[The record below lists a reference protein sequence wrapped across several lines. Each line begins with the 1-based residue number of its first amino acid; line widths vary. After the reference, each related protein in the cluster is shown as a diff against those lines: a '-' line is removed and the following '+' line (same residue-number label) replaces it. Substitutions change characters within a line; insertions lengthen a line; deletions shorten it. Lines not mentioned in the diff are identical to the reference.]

1 MRRDADR
8 QRVFS
13 RRAAILAGGKLI
25 LFSALGARLYY
36 LQILESERY
45 KTLADE
51 NRINLRLLAPPR
63 GRIVDRFGAPL
74 AVNRQNYRAVVI
86 PEQTANVEATLDSL
100 DRVIALA
107 AGDRRRTLREVKRR
121 RGFVP
126 VTVRENLSWEE
137 VARVEVNAPDLPG
150 ILIEVGQSRD
160 YPHGPETA
168 HVLGYV
174 AAVSEDE
181 VGGDP
186 LLQLPE
192 FRVGRTGV
200 EMTYN
205 ANLRGSGG
213 SSQVEVNAFG
223 RVIRELNR
231 RDGQPGAEIALTLDL
246 ELQRFVHRRI
256 ADESGACVVIHV
268 HSGEVLAMASS
279 PSFDPNPFNRGLS
292 VEAWRRLMANPRAP
306 LINKAIAGQY
316 APGSAFKIVVA
327 LAALEAGVITSK
339 TRIFCP
345 GEMTLGDSKFHC
357 WNRFGHGWIETAQA
371 IVESCD
377 VFFYEV
383 ALRTGIDRIAAM
395 AERLGLGRLSGIDL
409 PGEEGGLVPTREWKQ
424 AVIGGAW
431 QPGETVI
438 TGIGQGYLLTTP
450 LQLAAMIARVV
461 NGGHMLTPFVARRP
475 AAGDAGDA
483 RVDAADV
490 EFASLGFKRDSL
502 ELLRRAL
509 SGVVNAPEGTAH
521 RARIGRPGFEMGGK
535 TGTVQVRR
543 ISRAERAQGVRKNE
557 DLPWEMRDHAIF
569 VGFAPVHEPAYAVAV
584 VVEHGGGGSK
594 VAAPIAR
601 DVLSEVQRRAPAT
614 GLLGGR
620 LDDGRSAPS
629 APSPAP
635 RPAEGG

>member
-13 RRAAILAGGKLI
+13 RRVALLASGKFL

-36 LQILESERY
+36 LQALESERY

-74 AVNRQNYRAVVI
+74 AINRQNYRAVVI
-86 PEQTANVEATLDSL
+86 PEQTGDVESTLDSL
-100 DRVIALA
+100 GRVIALA
-107 AGDRRRTLREVKRR
+107 AGDRRRTLREANRR

-126 VTVRENLSWEE
+126 VTVRGNLSWEE

-150 ILIEVGQSRD
+150 VLIEVGQSRD
-160 YPHGPETA
+160 YPHGSETA

-174 AAVSEDE
+174 AAITEDD

-200 EMTYN
+200 EMTYD
-205 ANLRGSGG
+205 ASLRGSGG

-231 RDGQPGAEIALTLDL
+231 REGQPGAEIALTLDL
-246 ELQRFVHRRI
+246 ELQKFVHRRL
-256 ADESGACVVIHV
+256 ADESAACVVIHV
-268 HSGEVLAMASS
+268 HSGEVLAMAST

-316 APGSAFKIVVA
+316 APGSAFKIVIA
-327 LAALEAGVITSK
+327 LAALEAGVITPK
-339 TRIFCP
+339 TRIFCS
-345 GEMTLGDSKFHC
+345 GEMTLGDSTFHC

-383 ALRTGIDRIAAM
+383 AKRTGIDRIAAM
-395 AERLGLGRLSGIDL
+395 AERLGFGRPSGIDL
-409 PGEEGGLVPTREWKQ
+409 PGEGGGLVPTREWKE

-431 QPGETVI
+431 QQGETVI
-438 TGIGQGYLLTTP
+438 TGIGQGYLLATP
-450 LQLAAMIARVV
+450 LQLAVMIASVV
-461 NGGHMLTPFVARRP
+461 NGGHKLKPFVADRL
-475 AAGDAGDA
+475 AAGDAGEA
-483 RVDAADV
+483 LVGAQGAK
-490 EFASLGFKRDSL
+490 FATVGLKRANL

-509 SGVVNAPEGTAH
+509 TGVVNAPEGTAYG
-521 RARIGRPGFEMGGK
+521 ARIERPGFEMGGK

-543 ISRAERAQGVRKNE
+543 IGRAEREQGVRKNE
-557 DLPWEMRDHAIF
+557 DLPWQMRDHAIF

-584 VVEHGGGGSK
+584 VVEHGGSGSK
-594 VAAPIAR
+594 VAVPIAR
-601 DVLSEVQRRAPAT
+601 DVLSEIQRRVPAPS
-614 GLLGGR
+614 LLGGR
-620 LDDGRSAPS
+620 LDGARAGTFGRP
-629 APSPAP
+629 PA
-635 RPAEGG
+635 RPAAEDG

>member
-13 RRAAILAGGKLI
+13 RRVALLASGKFL

-36 LQILESERY
+36 LQALESERY

-74 AVNRQNYRAVVI
+74 AINRQNYRVVVI
-86 PEQTANVEATLDSL
+86 PEQTGDVESTLDSL
-100 DRVIALA
+100 GRVIALA
-107 AGDRRRTLREVKRR
+107 AGDRRRTLREANRR

-150 ILIEVGQSRD
+150 VLIEVGQSRD
-160 YPHGPETA
+160 YPHGSETA

-174 AAVSEDE
+174 AAITEDD

-200 EMTYN
+200 EMTYD
-205 ANLRGSGG
+205 ASLRGSGG

-231 RDGQPGAEIALTLDL
+231 REGQPGAEIALTLDM
-246 ELQRFVHRRI
+246 ELQKFVHRRL
-256 ADESGACVVIHV
+256 ADESAACVAIHV
-268 HSGEVLAMASS
+268 HSGEVLAMAST

-306 LINKAIAGQY
+306 LINRAIAGQY
-316 APGSAFKIVVA
+316 APGSTFKIVVA
-327 LAALEAGVITSK
+327 LAALEAGVITPK
-339 TRIFCP
+339 TRIFCS
-345 GEMTLGDSKFHC
+345 GKMTLGDSTFHC

-377 VFFYEV
+377 VFFYET
-383 ALRTGIDRIAAM
+383 ALRIGIDRIAAM
-395 AERLGLGRLSGIDL
+395 AERFGLGRPSGIDL
-409 PGEEGGLVPTREWKQ
+409 PGEESGLVPTREWKQ

-431 QPGETVI
+431 RPGETVI
-438 TGIGQGYLLTTP
+438 TGIGQGYLLATP
-450 LQLAAMIARVV
+450 LQLAVMIASVV
-461 NGGHMLTPFVARRP
+461 NGGHKLEPFVAGRP
-475 AAGDAGDA
+475 AASDAGEA
-483 RVDAADV
+483 LVGAQGA
-490 EFASLGFKRDSL
+490 EFVSVGLKRANL
-502 ELLRRAL
+502 ELLRSAL
-509 SGVVNAPEGTAH
+509 AGVVNAPEGTA
-521 RARIGRPGFEMGGK
+521 RGARIERPGFEMGGK

-543 ISRAERAQGVRKNE
+543 IGHAEREQGVRKNE
-557 DLPWEMRDHAIF
+557 DLPWQMRDHAIF

-584 VVEHGGGGSK
+584 VVEHGGSGSK

-601 DVLSEVQRRAPAT
+601 DVLSEIQRRVPAPP
-614 GLLGGR
+614 LLGGR
-620 LDDGRSAPS
+620 LDGGRTGTSGRT
-629 APSPAP
+629 PA
-635 RPAEGG
+635 RPAAEDG